1 MNYSMIRYILSSVLG
16 FEGLFLLLP
25 AMVGGIY
32 GEKEG
37 WIYFAVA
44 AGSLLLGMLGRIKK
58 PESSVF
64 YSREGFMAVSLSWII
79 LSLVGA
85 VPLRM
90 TGEFPSY
97 IDALFETISGFT
109 TTGAS
114 VLSSVEELARCTAFW
129 RCFTHWIGGM
139 GVLVFIMAILPLSGS
154 SSLHLMRAESPGPS
168 VGKLVP
174 KIKSTAMILYGIYI
188 IITFCEMI
196 ALKIAGMSLFE
207 SMTLA
212 FSTAGTGGF
221 GLVNSSI
228 ASYSLAVQIII
239 TVFMLLCAINFNVYY
254 LFLIRRPKE
263 AFLNEEVRSFLLI
276 VFVSAALIAVNI
288 RADYSSIFMAFHE
301 ALFQVA
307 SIISTTG
314 FATADFNLWPEFSKM
329 ILVTLM
335 FVGACAGSTGGGFK
349 VSRLM
354 IIFRSV
360 KNEILSV
367 THPRS
372 VQKVHMDGRRVP
384 DNVVKTALCYLATY
398 ILILMASVL
407 VLSIDGYDMTTNV
420 TAVMATF
427 NNIGPGLNMVGP
439 TGNFGDFSILSKIV
453 LMFDMLVGRLEL
465 FPMLVL
471 FAPGMWR
478 IPARK
483 AKKKEIWNEFIREE
497 SAGLHFPKE
506 FIIITNYK

>member
-1 MNYSMIRYILSSVLG
+1 MNYSMIRYILCSVLS

-25 AMVGGIY
+25 AMIGAIY

-37 WIYFAVA
+37 FIYLAVA
-44 AGSLLLGMLGRIKK
+44 AGSFLIGMVGRIRK
-58 PESSVF
+58 PKSRVF
-64 YSREGFMAVSLSWII
+64 YSREGFSAVSLSWII
-79 LSLVGA
+79 LSMVGA
-85 VPLRM
+85 LPLWM
-90 TGEFPSY
+90 TGEFSSY
-97 IDALFETISGFT
+97 IDALFETIAGFT
-109 TTGAS
+109 TTGAT
-114 VLSSVEELARCTAFW
+114 VLSDVEALTHATAFW
-129 RCFTHWIGGM
+129 RCFTHLIGGM

-174 KIKSTAMILYGIYI
+174 KIRSTAMILYGMYLG
-188 IITFCEMI
+188 ITLIEI
-196 ALKIAGMSLFE
+196 LALKIAGMSWFE
-207 SMTLA
+207 SVTLS

-221 GLVNSSI
+221 ALLNSSI

-239 TVFMLLCAINFNVYY
+239 TVFMLLCSINFNIYY
-254 LFLIRRPKE
+254 LFLIRRPKD
-263 AFLNEEVRSFLLI
+263 AILNEEVRWFLCIVFGSALLI
-276 VFVSAALIAVNI
+276 TINI
-288 RADYSSIFMAFHE
+288 RGAYSSVFMAFHE

-314 FATADFNLWPEFSKM
+314 FATTDFNLWPEFSKM
-329 ILVTLM
+329 ILVGLM

-354 IIFRSV
+354 IVFRAV
-360 KNEILSV
+360 KNEIQSV

-384 DNVVKTALCYLATY
+384 DNVVKSALCYMAGY
-398 ILILMASVL
+398 FLILLISIL
-407 VLSIDGYDMTTNV
+407 LLSLNGYDMTTNV

-427 NNIGPGLNMVGP
+427 NNVGPGLNMVGP
-439 TGNFGDFSILSKIV
+439 TGNFGAFSIFSKLV
-453 LMFDMLVGRLEL
+453 LMFDMLIGRLEL

-478 IPARK
+478 LPARK
-483 AKKKEIWNEFIREE
+483 ADKKEP
-497 SAGLHFPKE
+497 GLD
-506 FIIITNYK
+506 I